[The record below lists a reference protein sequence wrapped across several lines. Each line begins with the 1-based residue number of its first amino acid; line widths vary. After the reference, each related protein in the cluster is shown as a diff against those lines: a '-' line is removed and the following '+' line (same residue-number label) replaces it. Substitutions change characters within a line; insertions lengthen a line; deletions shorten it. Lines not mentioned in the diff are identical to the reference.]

1 MHAFQMLDDKS
12 VAAIFDIYCI
22 QASFIFTGV
31 FLPLHKCM
39 QTTVF
44 CPNLNFPRQGCVRN
58 IAVIDLSTF
67 DCDESK
73 MGANTIFVMVVF
85 LPISPGSSNVHLDD
99 NQQV

>member
-1 MHAFQMLDDKS
+1 MINQLQLYL
-12 VAAIFDIYCI
+12 ICCI
-22 QASFIFTGV
+22 QASYLLGFF
-31 FLPLHKCM
+31 FLPLHKYM

-44 CPNLNFPRQGCVRN
+44 CPDLNLPRQGCVRN